1 MLLKELFLN
10 EVEWADQTPLY
21 PILQA
26 NRGRYIHFTNFPKLG
41 VKPLSTWKGVGPLGV
56 YFYPVNYLLS
66 NAERVREGDQFATG
80 FKHYFLADLDFSQPG
95 LDLSNTS
102 LEQARAVAQQNGWID
117 HFERYLSGKEVPSV
131 AIKAAE
137 RGAYG
142 EMLWQF
148 VKQLNFKGAMSWNK
162 AFKSLAWL
170 SDSTGIIYGNLEPEQ
185 VVVMNPRVIKNV
197 TMGDN
202 TPVDYSGRQE
212 DPIAANKPLAK
223 KILTAIQSEFGGD
236 IRWKEAERLRH
247 HFKYRHASRRP
258 AMPYLR
264 IKGDDRTIEVHT
276 DVDSSDGLEIKLRYR
291 FRREAGDESLT
302 SGHIRRTPLADIIA
316 DISGYIEAVNELT
329 DDLRFEPFIPVEE
342 AAQSA
347 ARTFRDFR
355 AEPKLTIGNDEGEE
369 YITLRA
375 EQESEVSGVRIDR
388 TFSLTVEKNFIAS
401 SYLSLVVGSSTV
413 VSLHGYNLQS
423 LDDLFDNLLI
433 DFKESLDRLS
443 RMYGPES
450 GREKSFDQ
458 TAWPAF
464 IGWMIEAAGV
474 SFDGRLEEAFGE
486 EVAAYRKHPDKE
498 RLVFSIYRNFNR

>member
-41 VKPLSTWKGVGPLGV
+41 VKPMSTWKGVGPLGV
-56 YFYPVNYLLS
+56 YFYPVDFLLS
-66 NAERVREGDQFATG
+66 DADRVREGDQFATG

-95 LDLSNTS
+95 LDLSNAT
-102 LEQARAVAQQNGWID
+102 LEQARAVAEQNGWID
-117 HFERYLSGKEVPSV
+117 HFERFLSGQEVPSL
-131 AIKAAE
+131 AINAAK
-137 RGAYG
+137 RGDYG

-148 VKQLNFKGAMSWNK
+148 VKQLNFNGTMTWNK
-162 AFKSLAWL
+162 AFKSLGWL
-170 SDSTGIIYGNLEPEQ
+170 ADSSGIIYGNLEPEQ

-202 TPVDYSGRQE
+202 TPVDYSGRKE

-223 KILTAIQSEFGGD
+223 KILATVQAEFGGD

-247 HFKYRHASRRP
+247 HSKYRNASRRP

-264 IKGDDRTIEVHT
+264 IKGDERIIEVHT
-276 DVDSSDGLEIKLRYR
+276 DVDSSEGLEVKLRYR
-291 FRREAGDESLT
+291 YRREAGDASLN

-316 DISGYIEAVNELT
+316 DIFGYIEAVNDLT
-329 DDLRFEPFIPVEE
+329 DDLRFEPFIPIEE
-342 AAQSA
+342 ATRSA
-347 ARTFRDFR
+347 GRAFKNFD

-369 YITLRA
+369 YVTVRS

-388 TFSLTVEKNFIAS
+388 TFSLTVETNFIAS
-401 SYLSLVVGSSTV
+401 SYLSLIVGSSTV

-433 DFKESLDRLS
+433 DFKESLERLS
-443 RMYGPES
+443 RMYGPEAA
-450 GREKSFDQ
+450 REKRFDRE
-458 TAWPAF
+458 TWPAF
-464 IGWMIEAAGV
+464 IGWIIDAAGL
-474 SFDGRLEEAFGE
+474 SFDGRLEDAFAE
-486 EVAAYRKHPDKE
+486 EVAAYRQYPDRDRFAFE
-498 RLVFSIYRNFNR
+498 IYRNFN